1 MESIALP
8 WPPARLKWLYLLALL
23 TVVALGGSAVIKS
36 HRRSQAARQELLL
49 HWHGWLM
56 RRFGLPGG
64 GGPAPQAS
72 FVGTLRSHRMLRQT
86 VQLLPPS
93 RSNPGHALRVDALLV
108 NELGEY
114 WLVMFNSTIPPF
126 RRIGPQ
132 AVALVNEPVALQI
145 NELRARRALFNDP
158 KAYQHAFGEA
168 PSRASLNAWRQRHPD
183 QEPAD
188 APA

>member
-8 WPPARLKWLYLLALL
+8 WLQPRLEWLYLLALL
-23 TVVALGGSAVIKS
+23 TLATLGGIAIASS
-36 HRRSQAARQELLL
+36 RRRTQAARKELLL

-56 RRFGLPGG
+56 RRFGLPGNG
-64 GGPAPQAS
+64 DQPPQAS
-72 FVGTLRSHRMLRQT
+72 FVGTLKSHRMLRQT
-86 VQLLPPS
+86 TQILPPS
-93 RSNPGHALRVDALLV
+93 RSNPGHTLRVDALLT

-114 WLVMFNSTIPPF
+114 WLVMFNSTIPPL

-132 AVALVNEPVALQI
+132 AVALPNKPVVLQI

-168 PSRASLNAWRQRHPD
+168 PSRAALNAWRQRHPD
-183 QEPAD
+183 QEPVD
-188 APA
+188 TLD

>member
-1 MESIALP
+1 
-8 WPPARLKWLYLLALL
+8 
-23 TVVALGGSAVIKS
+23 
-36 HRRSQAARQELLL
+36 
-49 HWHGWLM
+49 
-56 RRFGLPGG
+56 
-64 GGPAPQAS
+64 
-72 FVGTLRSHRMLRQT
+72 
-86 VQLLPPS
+86 
-93 RSNPGHALRVDALLV
+93 
-108 NELGEY
+108 
-114 WLVMFNSTIPPF
+114 MFTSTIPPF